1 MRFLM
6 LILYVISM
14 AACKKCEQAAHYVVP
29 MYLEI
34 SPVPKVRLGMDTITV
49 TATVPYNTAD
59 VRLPGYPV
67 SLKQFKPS
75 NLFFGHSGHLSGVFQ
90 PSSSINPYQ
99 NHLFEMVPIL
109 GKQVSKNL
117 YFEFEA
123 TDTAWTVQFKLIPKQ
138 KFDGIYNLS
147 TSQIQYKDDCMQID
161 PVVVLVNTPVSHY
174 LIKDRLNWE
183 LSPWQNDVFFYVE

>member
-1 MRFLM
+1 
-6 LILYVISM
+6 M
-14 AACKKCEQAAHYVVP
+14 AACKKCEQAAQYVVP

-34 SPVPKVRLGMDTITV
+34 SPVPKVRVSIDTITV
-49 TATVPYNTAD
+49 KATIPFNTAD
-59 VRLPGYPV
+59 LRLPGYPV
-67 SLKQFKPS
+67 NLNRFKPS
-75 NLFFGHSGHLSGVFQ
+75 DLFFGLSACPSKDGH
-90 PSSSINPYQ
+90 PIPPINPFK
-99 NHLFEMVPIL
+99 NELMELIIEK

-123 TDTAWTVQFKLIPKQ
+123 TDTAWVIVFKLIPRK
-138 KFDGIYNLS
+138 KFDGIYYLS

-161 PVVVLVNTPVSHY
+161 PVVVLVNTPLNHY